1 MIYSTYPSESEEV
14 TMPNRTPAI
23 LATTITI
30 ALLAITAIL
39 SILVE
44 MLALNGASESQGTTA
59 LGLSLVCQGTGILLS
74 GGLAMMLTRLFV
86 ERFNW
91 SRVLAVALA
100 VVAGTLL
107 GLGLSLVSLFVG
119 MLAAGTL

>member
-1 MIYSTYPSESEEV
+1 MIAATL
-14 TMPNRTPAI
+14 TALLLTALAI
-23 LATTITI
+23 LFM
-30 ALLAITAIL
+30 
-39 SILVE
+39 LVQ
-44 MLALNGASESQGTTA
+44 MLALNGFSERQGTTA
-59 LGLSLVCQGTGILLS
+59 LGLSLVCQGMGILLL

-91 SRVLAVALA
+91 NKILAVVLA

>member
-1 MIYSTYPSESEEV
+1 MS
-14 TMPNRTPAI
+14 RTPAI
-23 LATTITI
+23 IATTLTVLLLT
-30 ALLAITAIL
+30 LLAIL
-39 SILVE
+39 FMLVQ
-44 MLALNGASESQGTTA
+44 MLALNGFSERQGTTA
-59 LGLSLVCQGTGILLS
+59 LGLSLVCQGMGILLS

-91 SRVLAVALA
+91 NKILAVVLA

>member
-1 MIYSTYPSESEEV
+1 
-14 TMPNRTPAI
+14 MPNRTPAI

-91 SRVLAVALA
+91 NRVLAVALA